1 VSKRKSQLITVQ
13 SIKKIRIDSLKPVKR
28 LAVTGKM
35 ATWRIGRTD
44 TAEALMTSMSDEI
57 GDLPQK
63 ELAHLFMDT
72 V

>member
-1 VSKRKSQLITVQ
+1 
-13 SIKKIRIDSLKPVKR
+13 VKR